1 MNSRSSN
8 SPRCR
13 AGAGLQYIGTV
24 RILVVEDERRI
35 ASFIQRGLSEQGHAV
50 DVAYDGEEGLYLAE
64 IHEYD
69 LLLLDILLPKR
80 SGFEVC
86 EELRRR
92 DNSTPI
98 LMLTARG
105 ALSDKVRGLD
115 SGADDYLV
123 KPFAFEELLAR
134 IRALSRRPRNILP
147 DVLRVGDLEISRSR
161 QTARRAGMEISLT
174 AKEFS
179 LLEYLMQH
187 PNQIVTRTA
196 ISEHVWDQ
204 HFDSMTNIIDVYV
217 KRLRDKLD
225 RGFGAKLL
233 HTRRGRGYVLS
244 VQDEA

>member
-1 MNSRSSN
+1 M
-8 SPRCR
+8 
-13 AGAGLQYIGTV
+13 
-24 RILVVEDERRI
+24 RILVVEDEKRI
-35 ASFIQRGLSEQGHAV
+35 ASFIQRGLTEQGYAV
-50 DVAYDGEEGLYLAE
+50 DVSHDGEDGLYLAE

-69 LLLLDILLPKR
+69 LILLDILLPRK

-86 EELRRR
+86 AELRRR
-92 DNSTPI
+92 DNVTPI

-105 ALSDKVRGLD
+105 AVSDKIRGLD

-134 IRALSRRPRNILP
+134 IRALGRRPRHIAP
-147 DVLRVGDLEISRSR
+147 DVIRVGDLEISRSR
-161 QTARRAGMEISLT
+161 QTACRQGMEFNLT

-187 PNQIVTRTA
+187 PNQIVTRTM

-225 RGFGAKLL
+225 RGFRKKLF
-233 HTRRGRGYVLS
+233 HTRRGRGYVFG